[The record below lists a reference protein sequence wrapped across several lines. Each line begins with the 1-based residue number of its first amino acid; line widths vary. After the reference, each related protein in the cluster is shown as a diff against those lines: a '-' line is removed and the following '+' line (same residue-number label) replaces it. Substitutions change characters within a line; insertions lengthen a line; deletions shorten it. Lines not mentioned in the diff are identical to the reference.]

1 MDRLLNPDTGLI
13 IWTIVTFL
21 ALVFVMKKIAWGPI
35 LEAIEEREKKMKAEL
50 EGAQSA
56 RSEAEKIRAE
66 LEKKVADLHTMQR
79 EMLAQATKD
88 GEALRAKLKADAEAD
103 AHNIRQKTMAELSEE
118 KDRLTRE
125 LRKEVAGLSVMAAE
139 RLMRKSV
146 DDGVQKSVLEGF
158 FKDLE
163 GKRAN

>member
-13 IWTIVTFL
+13 IWTIITFL
-21 ALVFVMKKIAWGPI
+21 ALVLVMKKIAWGPI
-35 LEAIEEREKKMKAEL
+35 IEAIEEREKKMKAEL
-50 EGAQSA
+50 EGAQAA
-56 RSEAEKIRAE
+56 RSEAEKIRVD
-66 LEKKVADLHTMQR
+66 LEKKVADLHAMQR

-88 GEALRAKLKADAEAD
+88 GEALRAKLKADAETD
-103 AHNIRQKTMAELSEE
+103 ARNIREKTMAELSEE

-125 LRKEVAGLSVMAAE
+125 LRKEVAGLSVLAAE